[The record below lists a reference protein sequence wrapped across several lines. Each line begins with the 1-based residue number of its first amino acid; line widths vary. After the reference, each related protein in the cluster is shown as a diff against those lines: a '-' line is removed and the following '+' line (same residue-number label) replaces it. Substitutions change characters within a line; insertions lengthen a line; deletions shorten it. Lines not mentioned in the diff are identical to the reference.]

1 MKRFS
6 LFIFLLLM
14 LLMGVSCGKD
24 AFTDPEW
31 TEARDSLALNVDSA
45 VIQKGSFALTH
56 HYSIGFN
63 FEVRTD
69 TMVLLSD
76 IKQTSGLLF
85 TSPDS
90 IPLAEGDHIL
100 VAEICNVPT
109 DSVDS
114 VWVKL
119 VRDASCLGWVHESY
133 LLRNVTPSDPISVAI
148 MYFSDVHRGIALTL
162 ILLFVAVIAMRVVSY
177 RRHCQRWP
185 GRHSFFRYMP
195 LPHINDICSPYPL
208 LLYLT
213 LAGSAVFYS
222 TMQLYAFET
231 WQHFYFHPT
240 LNPFAVPWVL
250 GAFLA
255 SLWLMLLFFIATL
268 IDMVRQLY
276 FVRLCIYFCSMLAL
290 MGVLYVFFS
299 LTTLCHIGYFIYPIY
314 VIASVWYYIRFTRP
328 HYSCGNCGIPLH
340 DLGQCPHCHYF
351 NE

>member
-1 MKRFS
+1 MRK
-6 LFIFLLLM
+6 LALCIPLLLFVVLGM
-14 LLMGVSCGKD
+14 SCSKD
-24 AFTDPEW
+24 TFSDPEW
-31 TEARDSLALNVDSA
+31 SEARDSLSDDSTVMQEA
-45 VIQKGSFALTH
+45 SFALTH

-76 IKQTSGLLF
+76 IQRSVGLLF

-90 IPLAEGDHIL
+90 IPLTSGDQIL
-100 VAEICNVPT
+100 VAEIVKVSE
-109 DSVDS
+109 DAEDS

-119 VRDASCLGWVHESY
+119 VRDAQCFGWARESY
-133 LLRNVTPSDPISVAI
+133 LLRNVTPSDPISIAI
-148 MYFSDVHRGIALTL
+148 MFFSDVHVSIALLLLACFIVL
-162 ILLFVAVIAMRVVSY
+162 IGLRVISY
-177 RRHCQRWP
+177 RRHCRRYG
-185 GRHSFFRYMP
+185 GRHSFLRYMP

-222 TMQLYAFET
+222 TMQLYAFQT

-290 MGVLYVFFS
+290 MGALYVFFS
-299 LTTLCHIGYFIYPIY
+299 LTTLYHIGYFIFPIY
-314 VIASVWYYIRFTRP
+314 VVASVWYYIRFTRP
-328 HYSCGNCGIPLH
+328 LYSCGNCGIPLH
-340 DLGQCPHCHYF
+340 ELGPCPHCHYF